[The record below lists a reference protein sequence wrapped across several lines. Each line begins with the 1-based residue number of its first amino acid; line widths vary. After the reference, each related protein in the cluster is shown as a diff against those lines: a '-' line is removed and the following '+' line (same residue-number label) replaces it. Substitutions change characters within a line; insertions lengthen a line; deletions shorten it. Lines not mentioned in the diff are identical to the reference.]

1 MKLVIIND
9 QEVRAE
15 TIAKEILSLVKEKP
29 NAVLGLATG
38 SSPIKTYQKVIE
50 LAKKEN
56 IDFSDVTSF
65 NLDEYINN
73 PDFTQSYRYFMDTH
87 LFNFI
92 NINTYF
98 SHFCCKGFNMFTLCS
113 AQSNRTACKDSGNH
127 KRSCLNSVRYYR
139 MCAAMQ
145 IFCACYF

>member
-56 IDFSDVTSF
+56 IDFSNVTSF

-92 NINTYF
+92 NIKN
-98 SHFCCKGFNMFTLCS
+98 
-113 AQSNRTACKDSGNH
+113 SN
-127 KRSCLNSVRYYR
+127 
-139 MCAAMQ
+139 
-145 IFCACYF
+145 